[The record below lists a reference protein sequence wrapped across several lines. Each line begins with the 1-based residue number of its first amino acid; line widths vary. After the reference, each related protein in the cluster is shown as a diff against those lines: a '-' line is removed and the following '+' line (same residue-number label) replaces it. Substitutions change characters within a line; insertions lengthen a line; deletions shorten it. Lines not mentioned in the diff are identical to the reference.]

1 MHIYLY
7 ICTLKYK
14 YQPNTSFMLKLKSM
28 ALAAAMS
35 VGATMW
41 AVEEDSLYFTFR
53 HADGNV
59 TQIEIPFPDETAVE
73 LPTMKFTETS
83 VVITIPSETPGEA
96 PAIHSIAVEDLKNS
110 TFDAVTSIRNV
121 IVENSTVFSPLGGN
135 RIGITSPETINEGD
149 VCVYDL
155 TGKQV
160 SCPIT
165 VSESSAIVSLEGQ
178 TESIYIISY
187 KNNNIKVTKK

>member
-1 MHIYLY
+1 
-7 ICTLKYK
+7 
-14 YQPNTSFMLKLKSM
+14 MLKLKSM

-53 HADGNV
+53 HADGKI
-59 TQIEIPFPDETAVE
+59 TQIEIPFPDQTAVE

-149 VCVYDL
+149 VCVHDL

-165 VSESSAIVSLEGQ
+165 VTESSAIVSLEGQ
-178 TESIYIISY
+178 TEGIYIISY